1 MKIKSFLGG
10 FDKNFCYLVWCEK
23 TKIAAIIDP
32 STEINPIA
40 EYIEKEKLILSKLL
54 ITHTHHD
61 HIAYL
66 NDFLDLY
73 TNLIVYCFHKP
84 INMKNDYIGLIDNE
98 IITIGETFFTTIYT
112 PGHFIDSICYW
123 NKEQKLLFTGD
134 TLFVG
139 RTGRTVSNTSNIEQ
153 LYSSVYNRLLKLPY
167 NTMIYPGHHYGY
179 KPNISIKNN
188 IKLFDFFQCKSLSEF
203 KKIMKKFEKN
213 R

>member
-1 MKIKSFLGG
+1 MKVKSFLGG

-32 STEINPIA
+32 STEINPIV
-40 EYIEKEKLILSKLL
+40 EYIEKENLILSKLL

-84 INMKNDYIGLIDNE
+84 IHMKNDYIGLIDNE

-188 IKLFDFFQCKSLSEF
+188 IKLFDFFKCKSLSEF
-203 KKIMKKFEKN
+203 KKIMEKFEKN

>member
-1 MKIKSFLGG
+1 MKVKSFLGG

-40 EYIEKEKLILSKLL
+40 EYIEKENLILSKLL

-84 INMKNDYIGLIDNE
+84 IHMKNDYIGLIDNE
-98 IITIGETFFTTIYT
+98 IITIGETFLTTIYT

-123 NKEQKLLFTGD
+123 NKEKNLLFTGD

-188 IKLFDFFQCKSLSEF
+188 IKLFDFFKCKSLSEF
-203 KKIMKKFEKN
+203 KKIMEKFEKN

>member
-1 MKIKSFLGG
+1 MKVKSFLGG

-32 STEINPIA
+32 STEINPIV
-40 EYIEKEKLILSKLL
+40 EYIEKENLILSKLL

-66 NDFLDLY
+66 NDFLNLY

-84 INMKNDYIGLIDNE
+84 IHMKNDYIGLIDNE
-98 IITIGETFFTTIYT
+98 IITIGETFLTTIYT

-123 NKEQKLLFTGD
+123 NKEKNLLFTGD

-188 IKLFDFFQCKSLSEF
+188 IKLFDFFQCKSLTEF
-203 KKIMKKFEKN
+203 KKIMEKFEKN

>member
-1 MKIKSFLGG
+1 MKVKSFLGG

-84 INMKNDYIGLIDNE
+84 IHMKNDYIGLIDNE

-123 NKEQKLLFTGD
+123 NKEKNLLFTGD

-188 IKLFDFFQCKSLSEF
+188 IKLFDFFQCKSLAEF
-203 KKIMKKFEKN
+203 KKIMGKFEKN

>member
-1 MKIKSFLGG
+1 MKVKSFLGG

-32 STEINPIA
+32 STEINPIV
-40 EYIEKEKLILSKLL
+40 EYIEKENLILSKLL

-66 NDFLDLY
+66 NDFLNLY

-84 INMKNDYIGLIDNE
+84 IHMKNDYIGLIDNE

-123 NKEQKLLFTGD
+123 NKEKNLLFTGD

-188 IKLFDFFQCKSLSEF
+188 IKLFDFFKCKSLSEF
-203 KKIMKKFEKN
+203 KKIMEKFEKN

>member
-1 MKIKSFLGG
+1 MKVKSFLGG

-32 STEINPIA
+32 STEINPIV
-40 EYIEKEKLILSKLL
+40 EYIEKENLILSKLL

-84 INMKNDYIGLIDNE
+84 IHMKNDYIGLIDNE
-98 IITIGETFFTTIYT
+98 IITIGETFLTTIYT

-123 NKEQKLLFTGD
+123 NKEKNLLFTGD

-188 IKLFDFFQCKSLSEF
+188 IKLFDFFKCKSLSEF
-203 KKIMKKFEKN
+203 KKIMEKFEKN

>member
-1 MKIKSFLGG
+1 MKVKSFLGG

-32 STEINPIA
+32 STEINPIV
-40 EYIEKEKLILSKLL
+40 EYIEKENLILSKLL

-84 INMKNDYIGLIDNE
+84 IHMKNDYIGLIDNE

-123 NKEQKLLFTGD
+123 NKEKNLLFTGD

-188 IKLFDFFQCKSLSEF
+188 IKLFDFFQCQSLSEF
-203 KKIMKKFEKN
+203 KKIMEKFEKN